1 MKNEEFNKQIT
12 FRVRQLMQDKHLTQ
26 YEIAEIIGR
35 AQSSV
40 SRLMSGKGVWRTEYL
55 NAIATFCDISPDY
68 FTTHESN
75 SDTVLWGTKPRESQ
89 DDLMLTNLQNQY
101 DELVEANA
109 HLTDYTNELLAEL
122 NSVKDELEKYKAER
136 DQRVLVA
143 SPGLTDE
150 FKAMCQKQ
158 LAASI
163 SLMQSAMMLVEVGG

>member
-12 FRVRQLMQDKHLTQ
+12 FRVRQLMQDKHLNQ

-55 NAIATFCDISPDY
+55 NAIAKFCDISPDY

-75 SDTVLWGTKPRESQ
+75 SDTILWGTESREPQ
-89 DDLMLTNLQNQY
+89 DDLMFTNLQNQY

-122 NSVKDELEKYKAER
+122 NSVKDELEKYKADRE
-136 DQRVLVA
+136 QRVLVA
-143 SPGLTDE
+143 NPDITDE
-150 FKAMCQKQ
+150 FKALCRKQ

-163 SLMQSAMMLVEVGG
+163 SLMQSAIMLVEVGG